1 MSISKIISASLE
13 KDAVALKE
21 SLSEVL
27 SEKIVLAL
35 EEKISELQEVSKEK
49 LLRYID
55 KASDQLD
62 KDWEE
67 TRKGK
72 PGLSQNKV
80 VNRFQGLYTAQ
91 KRRDIG
97 YNSKAIDEEV
107 DQLDELVKEELSENF
122 QKETSLSLINH
133 IHKTYGGE
141 NKINDRHM
149 TLGTTGHSTALKLS
163 AKKKLHDDLV
173 NSGWKHSE
181 RTDESGKH
189 HTYSHPTNKN
199 VNIYH
204 SDFTKG
210 HINSHLSNRVRT
222 VSHDPSKASDMRP
235 IYD

>member
-1 MSISKIISASLE
+1 MAWPE
-13 KDAVALKE
+13 DADKYHN
-21 SLSEVL
+21 LSDKLHRRYDNRV
-27 SEKIVLAL
+27 KG
-35 EEKISELQEVSKEK
+35 VS
-49 LLRYID
+49 RAVD
-55 KASDQLD
+55 K
-62 KDWEE
+62 
-67 TRKGK
+67 
-72 PGLSQNKV
+72 
-80 VNRFQGLYTAQ
+80 
-91 KRRDIG
+91 
-97 YNSKAIDEEV
+97 
-107 DQLDELVKEELSENF
+107 LVKEELLENL

>member
-27 SEKIVLAL
+27 SEKITLAL

-107 DQLDELVKEELSENF
+107 DQLDELMGSYATKSSSF
-122 QKETSLSLINH
+122 RK
-133 IHKTYGGE
+133 
-141 NKINDRHM
+141 
-149 TLGTTGHSTALKLS
+149 ST
-163 AKKKLHDDLV
+163 
-173 NSGWKHSE
+173 
-181 RTDESGKH
+181 R
-189 HTYSHPTNKN
+189 
-199 VNIYH
+199 
-204 SDFTKG
+204 
-210 HINSHLSNRVRT
+210 
-222 VSHDPSKASDMRP
+222 M
-235 IYD
+235 